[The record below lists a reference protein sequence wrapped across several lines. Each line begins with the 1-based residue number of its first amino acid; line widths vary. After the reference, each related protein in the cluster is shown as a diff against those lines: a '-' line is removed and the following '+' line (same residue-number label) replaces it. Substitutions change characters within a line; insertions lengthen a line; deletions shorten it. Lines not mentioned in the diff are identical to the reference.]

1 MIRIEIES
9 QTVATRSGVSQ
20 KTQKP
25 YTIREQSALL
35 FRDGEKYPER
45 IKLTLD
51 DGLTPYSVGVYSLH
65 DSSFSVNRY
74 DSLQVRPVLSPLKA
88 QAVA

>member
-9 QTVATRSGVSQ
+9 QTIQTRSGVSS
-20 KTQKP
+20 KTGKP
-25 YTIREQSALL
+25 YTIHEQSALL

-45 IKLTLD
+45 IKLNLD
-51 DGLTPYSVGVYSLH
+51 DGATPYAPGQYSLH

-74 DSLQVRPVLSPLKA
+74 DSLQVRPVLSPLKV
-88 QAVA
+88 QAAA

>member
-9 QTVATRSGVSQ
+9 QAIQTRSGVSS
-20 KTQKP
+20 KTGKP

-35 FRDGEKYPER
+35 FREGEKYPER
-45 IKLTLD
+45 IKLNLD
-51 DGLTPYSVGVYSLH
+51 DGVTPYAPGHYILH

-74 DSLQVRPVLSPLKA
+74 DGLQVRPVLSPLKV
-88 QAVA
+88 QAAA